1 MKGQVGQ
8 FTPQGFIPGIS
19 LFGLI
24 LGGSGILARMSL
36 SKHYVM
42 SRVTN
47 TGSDLYAESKSL
59 LL

>member
-8 FTPQGFIPGIS
+8 FKPQGFIPDIS

-36 SKHYVM
+36 SL
-42 SRVTN
+42 RLE
-47 TGSDLYAESKSL
+47 GL
-59 LL
+59 L